1 MAGIA
6 FLTACSGPQ
15 HPSSPMVSSKPIVWP
30 APPEPARIQYVQS
43 VHRPADIG
51 VKMSAFSRFGR
62 WITGSEKGNEPLNKP
77 FGIALDEQ
85 DNLCLTDTGANAV
98 CYYDRL
104 KRKWSRWD
112 KIGSFRF
119 ASPVAIA
126 KRDGVFFVADS
137 ARSSIVA
144 FDQAGKLTFV
154 ATNHLERPSGLA
166 ILKDQ
171 LFVADSQ
178 RHRVVIFD
186 LHGNYR
192 SEFGRRGV
200 GPGEFNFPTH
210 LCVDQQANLYV
221 TDSMNSR
228 VQILDETGNFKGKL
242 GSIGDSPGHF
252 GRPKGV
258 AVDAFGHIYAVDA
271 LFDNIQVFDQA
282 GRLLLN
288 LGDSGSQAGEFW
300 LPNGIAI
307 SRSNEIYTT
316 DSHNHRVQIFKYVG
330 PS

>member
-1 MAGIA
+1 MD
-6 FLTACSGPQ
+6 
-15 HPSSPMVSSKPIVWP
+15 SKPIVWP
-30 APPEPARIQYVQS
+30 DPPEPARIAFVQS

-51 VKMSAFSRFGR
+51 IKMSAFSRFGH
-62 WITGSEKGNEPLNKP
+62 WLTGSDKGNEPLSKP

-85 DNLCLTDTGANAV
+85 DNLCLTDTGASVV
-98 CYYDRL
+98 CYYD
-104 KRKWSRWD
+104 KMKKKWSRWD
-112 KIGSFRF
+112 KVGNFRF

-137 ARSSIVA
+137 VRSCVVA
-144 FDQAGKLTFV
+144 FDQTGKLAFL

-171 LFVADSQ
+171 IFVSDSQ

-186 LHGNYR
+186 LRGGYR

-200 GPGEFNFPTH
+200 APGEFNFPTH
-210 LCVDQQANLYV
+210 LSVDQQANLYV
-221 TDSMNSR
+221 TDSMNCR
-228 VQILDETGNFKGKL
+228 VQILDENGNFKGKL

-258 AVDAFGHIYAVDA
+258 AVDGFGHIYAMDA
-271 LFDNIQVFDQA
+271 LFDNLQVFDQA

-288 LGDSGSQAGEFW
+288 LGSSGSQPGEFW
-300 LPNGIAI
+300 LPNGVAI
-307 SRSNEIYTT
+307 SRSNEIFTT
-316 DSHNHRVQIFKYVG
+316 DSYNHRIQIFKYVG